1 MVACRVNGHH
11 RSAETA
17 ALLSWVDQFSQ
28 QGGRAFSGNA
38 ELVFQCL
45 EDEPMSGLSR
55 LDQRTSAWLYTC
67 SSSARRPES

>member
-45 EDEPMSGLSR
+45 EDEPMLYRTRFPGHTFMLCR
-55 LDQRTSAWLYTC
+55 LV
-67 SSSARRPES
+67 